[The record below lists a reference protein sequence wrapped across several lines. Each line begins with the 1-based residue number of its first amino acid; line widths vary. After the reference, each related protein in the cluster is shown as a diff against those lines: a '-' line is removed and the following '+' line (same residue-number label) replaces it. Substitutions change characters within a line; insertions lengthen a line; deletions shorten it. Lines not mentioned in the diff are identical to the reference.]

1 MDQMAKKLLVKYDLG
16 MSINCLYLIEVN
28 NMAKISKRNMLAHLN
43 ELNKQSKLTDEQKIN
58 SNKKSVREL
67 DKYGVVLL

>member
-1 MDQMAKKLLVKYDLG
+1 
-16 MSINCLYLIEVN
+16 MSINCLYSIGD

>member
-1 MDQMAKKLLVKYDLG
+1 MAKKLLVKYDLG
-16 MSINCLYLIEVN
+16 MSINCLYSIEVN

-43 ELNKQSKLTDEQKIN
+43 ELNKQGELTDEQKIN